1 MAELTLFLTLVLLL
15 SAAHKI
21 LEPER
26 LAVAVTRLTGVPVSL
41 APVVNAGVA
50 VMEIAA
56 AIALLFAASTPVGAI
71 LATLIWCIYGVALAR
86 HFGNTLDC
94 GCSFAARE
102 KSIGYLDLARSFG
115 LALLALATLAMPFS
129 PFSIL
134 TPFAA
139 AGFLALYV
147 AGGELTSIFIPQR
160 RGTA

>member
-26 LAVAVTRLTGVPVSL
+26 LAVAVARLTGVPVSL

-50 VMEIAA
+50 AMEIAA
-56 AIALLFAASTPVGAI
+56 AIALLFPASQPVGAI

-86 HFGNTLDC
+86 RFGKTLDC
-94 GCSFAARE
+94 GCRFAARE

-139 AGFLALYV
+139 VGFLALYA
-147 AGGELTSIFIPQR
+147 AGSELTSIFIPQR